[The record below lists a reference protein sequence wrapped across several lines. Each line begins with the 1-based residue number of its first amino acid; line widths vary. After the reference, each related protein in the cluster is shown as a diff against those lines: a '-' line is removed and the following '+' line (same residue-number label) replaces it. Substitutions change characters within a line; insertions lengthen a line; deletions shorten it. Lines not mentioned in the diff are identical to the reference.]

1 MSEYAFYQGDT
12 FITLGTLAEISKETG
27 IAERMLRYYSFA
39 SSQKRNPNGRA
50 VIKIEEEDNGLRKTI
65 N

>member
-1 MSEYAFYQGDT
+1 MSEYALYQGDM

-27 IAERMLRYYSFA
+27 ITEKMLRYYSFA

-50 VIKIEEEDNGLRKTI
+50 IIKIEEE
-65 N
+65 

>member
-1 MSEYAFYQGDT
+1 MADYALYQGDA

-27 IAERMLRYYSFA
+27 IAEKMLRYYSFA

-50 VIKIEEEDNGLRKTI
+50 VIKIEEEENE
-65 N
+65 

>member
-1 MSEYAFYQGDT
+1 LRRWNMSEYALYQGDM

-27 IAERMLRYYSFA
+27 ITEKMLRYYSFA

-50 VIKIEEEDNGLRKTI
+50 IIKIEEE
-65 N
+65 